1 MKLVSGHFEQLECT
15 LEFTLKIKK
24 NSLFL
29 KQLNFI
35 KVPSFSRCTF
45 STKMSFFK
53 TGCSDA
59 QLQTDPEIFTALQS
73 EAELEIC
80 DTIGSISTS

>member
-45 STKMSFFK
+45 STKLSFFK
-53 TGCSDA
+53 QVVQMRSFKLILKFL
-59 QLQTDPEIFTALQS
+59 QLYFPKPS
-73 EAELEIC
+73 
-80 DTIGSISTS
+80 